1 MNNSKQERNQN
12 RSESTQYP
20 VFPLPIFILP
30 GGMQRL
36 RIFESKYVSMI
47 ANAQQTDG
55 FVVALYQKERAFL
68 VPDWGVHVQIV
79 DFDQGED
86 GILTVDVLADGMV
99 SISNFDE
106 QQGGL
111 LIAQT
116 FSLPHW
122 SSNKGVISTS
132 YDSSD
137 NGPIEQVQVKLSSVL
152 KGVFNSHYELS
163 DLYQTQFF
171 DYPEW
176 VCARLLEI
184 IPLSLTEKERFVQQ
198 LDYTQLTTLLS
209 ILCEKELNK
218 D

>member
-1 MNNSKQERNQN
+1 MNNSRQEISQN
-12 RSESTQYP
+12 RSESIQYP

-36 RIFESKYVSMI
+36 RIFEPKYVSMI

-55 FVVALYQKERAFL
+55 FVVALYQKEKAFL

-99 SISNFDE
+99 SLSHFDE
-106 QQGGL
+106 HQGGL
-111 LIAQT
+111 LSAQT

-122 SSNKGVISTS
+122 SSNRGATS
-132 YDSSD
+132 IIYDPSD
-137 NGPIEQVQVKLSSVL
+137 NGSIEQVQFKLSSVL
-152 KGVFNSHYELS
+152 KGVFSAHYELS
-163 DLYQTQFF
+163 DLYQTHFF

-218 D
+218 N